1 MIRNSNEHSGVS
13 LIEHPILSHLLTQLR
28 RKETSMSEFRRLLGE
43 VSKLMAYEVTRDLK
57 TARRSI
63 ETPLEKM
70 EAAEVDE
77 RLVVASIMRA
87 GNGMLDGVL
96 QMLSFAQVGHI
107 GIYRDKFIKSTVE
120 YYFRLPSEVQGRPVL
135 LLDPLL
141 ATGQTALAAIN
152 RLKQYEV
159 GKISFLSVLAAPQG
173 VETIRKEHPDVNIYC
188 LSVEKGLDQK
198 GYILP
203 GLGDAGDRLYG
214 VS

>member
-1 MIRNSNEHSGVS
+1 MIRNSNEHPGVS
-13 LIEHPILSHLLTQLR
+13 LIEHPILSHLLTELR

-57 TARRSI
+57 TTHCSI
-63 ETPLEKM
+63 ETPLERM
-70 EAAEVDE
+70 EALRVDE
-77 RLVVASIMRA
+77 RLIVASIMRA

-120 YYFRLPSEVQGRPVL
+120 YYFRMPGEVQGRPVL

-152 RLKQYEV
+152 RLRQYEV

-173 VETIRKEHPDVNIYC
+173 IETIRKAHADVSIYC
-188 LSVEKGLDQK
+188 LSIEKGLDSK
-198 GYILP
+198 GFILP

>member
-1 MIRNSNEHSGVS
+1 
-13 LIEHPILSHLLTQLR
+13 
-28 RKETSMSEFRRLLGE
+28 
-43 VSKLMAYEVTRDLK
+43 
-57 TARRSI
+57 
-63 ETPLEKM
+63 M
-70 EAAEVDE
+70 EATEVDE
-77 RLVVASIMRA
+77 RLIVASIMRA